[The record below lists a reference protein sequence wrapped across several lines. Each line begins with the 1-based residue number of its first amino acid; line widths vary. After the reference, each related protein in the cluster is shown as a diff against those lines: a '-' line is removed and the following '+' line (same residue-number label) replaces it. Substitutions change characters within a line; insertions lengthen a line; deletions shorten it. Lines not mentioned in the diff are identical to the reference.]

1 MAILAAYRISPAYNA
16 QDVPDVLLRF
26 PQPSSVEGSLAL
38 PFETLERI
46 LIVLGLLVPMG
57 FVVAVRSA
65 LQKRGFTA
73 PMRSR
78 RPGGQASEA

>member
-1 MAILAAYRISPAYNA
+1 MAVLAAYRISPAYNA

-26 PQPSSVEGSLAL
+26 PHPFSVAL
-38 PFETLERI
+38 PFETFERI
-46 LIVLGLLVPMG
+46 LIVLGLLVPIG
-57 FVVAVRSA
+57 FVAAVRNA

-73 PMRSR
+73 PIRSQ